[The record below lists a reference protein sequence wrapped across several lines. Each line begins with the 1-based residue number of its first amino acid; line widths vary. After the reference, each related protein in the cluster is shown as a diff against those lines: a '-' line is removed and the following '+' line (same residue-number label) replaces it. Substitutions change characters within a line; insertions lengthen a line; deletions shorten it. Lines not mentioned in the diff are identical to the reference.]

1 MSIKGSQ
8 SSQLSSSSN
17 HTIEDIG
24 KIIDGLPQELL
35 NAMKEQNIVL
45 LGGVENVK
53 KPLSKAIY
61 HAKQKELIKPLRTQL
76 NFRMPQTIKISKDD
90 TIKKDLLFY
99 KKAYEEEAANI
110 NKIVNATNVLNNQ
123 LLDPLKTIKETL
135 KNYIEDFKN
144 NLKNVGN
151 PYHHKK
157 EGIDNININNNEEDK
172 NNFEEKIKE
181 VNKEMDLYQQQS
193 IKFLQDYQSMN
204 EELSNDIK
212 IFIDSFQNLIDSV
225 NNLKKEITVG
235 FTAFENSSPEFE
247 DLEVKEKIKNAMSQ
261 IMKPLTKITEL
272 ISESETRLS
281 EAQKNEIDNKQNSGL
296 ANKMII
302 ICDELKEK
310 AKLISEKINA
320 ARVKVN
326 LNPIKVKEFEIKAPD
341 MKNIEENISQIKEKI
356 EETNKKN
363 SVIKEQVYKKTED
376 FINQSRLDIL
386 FIIDSTNS
394 INTYLEE
401 IKKNFND
408 MINKIYNNCPTST
421 IYIGFIG
428 YTDFSELDFGEEYID
443 IDFTKNKEEI
453 NEKIKEL
460 TSHGGGD
467 EPEDLCG
474 AFDLALKKNWKGC
487 SRFAILATDAPCHG
501 IEYHSP
507 DIEDN
512 YPNGDPLNRDI
523 KIFVKEFAE
532 KKISLFCAGFN
543 ESTDNMYEIFDKK
556 YKEGKTK
563 DSDCEFTVQ
572 NCTDLCETIIQKATN
587 IYKNKKIE
595 EVK

>member
-45 LGGVENVK
+45 LGGVEDVK
-53 KPLSKAIY
+53 KPLTKAIY
-61 HAKQKELIKPLRTQL
+61 HAKKKELIKPLRTQL

-135 KNYIEDFKN
+135 KNYIEEFKN

-151 PYHHKK
+151 PYHNKK
-157 EGIDNININNNEEDK
+157 EGIDNININNDVKDK
-172 NNFEEKIKE
+172 KEFEESIKE

-193 IKFLQDYQSMN
+193 IKFLQEYQSMN
-204 EELSNDIK
+204 EELSNDINL
-212 IFIDSFQNLIDSV
+212 FIDSFQNLIDSV
-225 NNLKKEITVG
+225 NNLKKEITAG
-235 FTAFENSSPEFE
+235 FSAFENSSPEFE
-247 DLEVKEKIKNAMSQ
+247 DLDDKERIKNAMSE

-272 ISESETRLS
+272 ISESEAKLS
-281 EAQKNEIDNKQNSGL
+281 EPPKNGISGL
-296 ANKMII
+296 ANKMIT
-302 ICDELKEK
+302 ICEELKEK
-310 AKLISEKINA
+310 AKLISDKINA

-356 EETNKKN
+356 KETNDKN

-394 INTYLEE
+394 INTYLDE

-408 MINKIYNNCPTST
+408 MINNIYNNCPTST

-453 NEKIKEL
+453 NEQIKEL

-467 EPEDLCG
+467 EAEDLCG
-474 AFDLALKKNWKGC
+474 AFDLALKKNWKGF

-543 ESTDNMYEIFDKK
+543 ESTDNMFEIFDKK

-572 NCTDLCETIIQKATN
+572 NCIDLCETIIQKATN
-587 IYKNKKIE
+587 IYKKKKIE